1 MQVFAKVCANFMPCK
16 YFHINVNIGDMFAF
30 FVQTDNLTGKVNI
43 YFFRESFYELKD
55 TWQIST
61 GCLLNGRRKN
71 SIEKPGK
78 AGKPCWCWAKLFA
91 FARYSLMSNNVLFI
105 DCCALLSTNSAETV
119 FLRKTNIWDFCKSA
133 FLCFT
138 ASNWIHKVL
147 NFIS

>member
-55 TWQIST
+55 TSQIST
-61 GCLLNGRRKN
+61 GCILNGRRKN
-71 SIEKPGK
+71 SIEKHGK
-78 AGKPCWCWAKLFA
+78 AGKPCWSLPMLFA

-119 FLRKTNIWDFCKSA
+119 FLRQNKYLRLLKKCIFMFYCLK
-133 FLCFT
+133 
-138 ASNWIHKVL
+138 L
-147 NFIS
+147 NS